1 MCCGNQFYRVDR
13 NKVLIIIYEEDAEPS
28 MHLPLDELALVTLQK
43 ILHCDYFWDQ
53 QICSK
58 IGAATLMNE
67 VTSVVLGGTPREKPS
82 RATASSNPTHE
93 SPRARLELASCQTRN
108 DKPSGPRAQPSSA
121 ATLLRPSTW
130 YCALT

>member
-1 MCCGNQFYRVDR
+1 
-13 NKVLIIIYEEDAEPS
+13 

-67 VTSVVLGGTPREKPS
+67 PTSVGGTPREKPS
-82 RATASSNPTHE
+82 RATANSNPTHE

-108 DKPSGPRAQPSSA
+108 DKTSGPRAQPSSA
-121 ATLLRPSTW
+121 ATLISARHGFANPHGYPGMGSLGTGTG
-130 YCALT
+130 LT